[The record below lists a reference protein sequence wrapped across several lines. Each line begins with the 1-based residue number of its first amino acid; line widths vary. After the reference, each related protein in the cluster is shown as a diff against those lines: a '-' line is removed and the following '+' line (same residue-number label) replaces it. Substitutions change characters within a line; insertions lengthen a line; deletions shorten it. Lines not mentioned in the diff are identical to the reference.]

1 MLRTVQL
8 ALMVAISMLALA
20 ALQAQEAATP
30 DELAI
35 LIVGTEENAEMM
47 RQEGVLIEEVRRQ
60 LRTWPAD
67 KRPPV
72 FSYHFNK
79 KKERAYCEQKLN
91 ILVEDLVFVGIVKLE
106 KKVPRKVVYRI
117 DRLVNPARSAT
128 ELLERAQEMLGVDL
142 TATPSASPSAS
153 PTASP
158 SPSPSPSAS
167 PSPDEPEARWRIQLG
182 VFGQRKN
189 AEELVA
195 KLREKGHVATIMAAV
210 EEGASVYKVQ
220 IGPFANRQEALTA
233 VDALKAQSFQQAF
246 LVDGGGD

>member
-1 MLRTVQL
+1 
-8 ALMVAISMLALA
+8 
-20 ALQAQEAATP
+20 
-30 DELAI
+30 
-35 LIVGTEENAEMM
+35 MM
-47 RQEGVLIEEVRRQ
+47 RQENVLIEEVRRQ

-142 TATPSASPSAS
+142 TATPS
-153 PTASP
+153 P
-158 SPSPSPSAS
+158 SPSPSATPSAS

>member
-1 MLRTVQL
+1 MLKTVQL
-8 ALMVAISMLALA
+8 ALIVAISMLALA
-20 ALQAQEAATP
+20 TLQAQEASTP

-47 RQEGVLIEEVRRQ
+47 RQENVLIEEVRRQ

-142 TATPSASPSAS
+142 TATPS
-153 PTASP
+153 P
-158 SPSPSPSAS
+158 SPSPSATPSAS

>member
-20 ALQAQEAATP
+20 TLQAQEASTP

-47 RQEGVLIEEVRRQ
+47 RQENVLIEEVRRQ

-91 ILVEDLVFVGIVKLE
+91 ILVEDLVFVGIVRLE

-128 ELLERAQEMLGVDL
+128 ELLERAQEMLGVNL
-142 TATPSASPSAS
+142 TP
-153 PTASP
+153 SP
-158 SPSPSPSAS
+158 SPSPGTPSPSATPSAS

>member
-1 MLRTVQL
+1 
-8 ALMVAISMLALA
+8 MVAISMLALA
-20 ALQAQEAATP
+20 TLQAQEASTP

-47 RQEGVLIEEVRRQ
+47 RQENVLIEEVRRQ

-91 ILVEDLVFVGIVKLE
+91 ILVEDLVFVGIVRLE

-128 ELLERAQEMLGVDL
+128 ELLERAQEMLGVNL
-142 TATPSASPSAS
+142 TP
-153 PTASP
+153 SP
-158 SPSPSPSAS
+158 SPSPGTPSPSATPSAS

>member
-20 ALQAQEAATP
+20 TLQAQEASTP

-47 RQEGVLIEEVRRQ
+47 RQENVLIEEVRRQ

-91 ILVEDLVFVGIVKLE
+91 ILVEDLVFVGIVRLE

-128 ELLERAQEMLGVDL
+128 ELLERAQEMLGVNL
-142 TATPSASPSAS
+142 TP
-153 PTASP
+153 SP
-158 SPSPSPSAS
+158 SPSPSPGTPSPSATPSAS

>member
-1 MLRTVQL
+1 MLRTLQL

-20 ALQAQEAATP
+20 TLQAQEASTP

-91 ILVEDLVFVGIVKLE
+91 ILVEDLVFVGIVRLE

-142 TATPSASPSAS
+142 TASPSASPSAS
-153 PTASP
+153 PTAT
-158 SPSPSPSAS
+158 PSAS

-195 KLREKGHVATIMAAV
+195 KLREKGHVATILAAV

>member
-8 ALMVAISMLALA
+8 ALIIAISILALA
-20 ALQAQEAATP
+20 TLQAQEASTP
-30 DELAI
+30 DDLAI

-47 RQEGVLIEEVRRQ
+47 RQENVLIEEVRRQ

-128 ELLERAQEMLGVDL
+128 ELLERAQEMLGVNL
-142 TATPSASPSAS
+142 TATPSPSPSA
-153 PTASP
+153 TP
-158 SPSPSPSAS
+158 STSPSAS

-195 KLREKGHVATIMAAV
+195 RLREKGHVATIVAAV